1 MKTIINKSKN
11 TKYSWSLNTTN
22 PNATKY
28 LLKHTNTE
36 IFKFLRYLVIPNF
49 RAWYWLLCLGRWAAW
64 CAWAGLGWSGLGWAG
79 LPDLPPPPP
88 HLWVCLVW
96 FGLSLSQYYC
106 TNCTI
111 KHWQYDI
118 YYLQNIH
125 EIKVSWW
132 NNYKCINYLYK
143 TKPLTFD
150 LHVKFKSKLKYKE
163 NIILPPKS
171 LFCPLIGCSG

>member
-1 MKTIINKSKN
+1 MWLCVGVFHFLCPL
-11 TKYSWSLNTTN
+11 SWHSWHDLWLWYLFSNGVHYQSTVLATLPRQVGSL
-22 PNATKY
+22 
-28 LLKHTNTE
+28 
-36 IFKFLRYLVIPNF
+36 V
-49 RAWYWLLCLGRWAAW
+49 CLS
-64 CAWAGLGWSGLGWAG
+64 WSGLGWAG

>member
-1 MKTIINKSKN
+1 MFENELLNLHQVNCDCVLEYFIFFVLLAGILDMISDSDICFQMK
-11 TKYSWSLNTTN
+11 YTTSQ
-22 PNATKY
+22 
-28 LLKHTNTE
+28 L
-36 IFKFLRYLVIPNF
+36 
-49 RAWYWLLCLGRWAAW
+49 YWLLCLGRWAAW